1 MNSSGCDLRNS
12 LSTTSAVTSY
22 SSNDDAACD
31 DDVTTRTITERVAVA
46 VTLSLVV
53 VFTVG
58 GNLLVCVTVMTIRA
72 LHSTTNYFILS
83 LSLSDLLLGCLVNI
97 TAVYIL
103 LFHLSLC
110 FLLPMLLVFATAC
123 YTVNFQYHQCI

>member
-1 MNSSGCDLRNS
+1 M
-12 LSTTSAVTSY
+12 TSY

-46 VTLSLVV
+46 VTLTLVIV
-53 VFTVG
+53 VTVG

-97 TAVYIL
+97 PTVINHHVSCLDRAVIC
-103 LFHLSLC
+103 SLDYRARGHG
-110 FLLPMLLVFATAC
+110 FKPRSS
-123 YTVNFQYHQCI
+123 